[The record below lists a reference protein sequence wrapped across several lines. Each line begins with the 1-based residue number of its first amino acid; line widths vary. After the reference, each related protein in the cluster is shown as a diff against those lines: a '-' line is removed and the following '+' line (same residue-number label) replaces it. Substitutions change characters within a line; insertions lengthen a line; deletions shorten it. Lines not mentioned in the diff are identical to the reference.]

1 MTRAACTQLRAT
13 SHTRRTI
20 ARGIRPPPARVVAP
34 MPRSKLDTLIHAT
47 ILLTPMLVAAGYVA
61 LAPVPAP
68 VVVFEP
74 AAACPEPAALADL
87 CEPEPA
93 PEPAP
98 EPEPIPEP
106 APMTDAPTSLAGAGM
121 LLHDHQLVLTTTP
134 DLTWSKGQL
143 RNHAI
148 GWGVAVSKR
157 VDATRLPDP
166 LRALTDAR
174 VVVYAA
180 DGSTC
185 TATTHA
191 DDLTIYGRQDGEL
204 AYPEDDNDELT
215 PAQLREV
222 REQVFADAQLLRAR
236 LHRDDARRCEGLW
249 ARDAA
254 LPSPTVFAA
263 ALLDEHDRTLHTR
276 VLAQLADIPAVAEF
290 AGAYR
295 RYGVDSGGEQP
306 TWSTFQRDTLQ
317 LTRWDE
323 LGGARSYLNVIV
335 GDGGEPCSGL
345 FYDQLALLFA
355 IEGETLRLLDQPG
368 FLHPL
373 AVMDLERDGLLEA
386 VTAGGTQLESRGA
399 ATPTQRYEFP
409 YHGCPC

>member
-1 MTRAACTQLRAT
+1 
-13 SHTRRTI
+13 
-20 ARGIRPPPARVVAP
+20 

-74 AAACPEPAALADL
+74 AAACPESAAPADL
-87 CEPEPA
+87 CEPAEPDLEL
-93 PEPAP
+93 EPVR

-106 APMTDAPTSLAGAGM
+106 APEPTAPSLAGAGM
-121 LLHDHQLVLTTTP
+121 LLHDHQLILTTTP

-143 RNHAI
+143 RNHPI

-166 LRALTDAR
+166 LRALADAR

-185 TATTHA
+185 TATTRA

-204 AYPEDDNDELT
+204 AYPEGDSDELT
-215 PAQLREV
+215 PGQLREV
-222 REQVFADAQLLRAR
+222 REQVLREAQLLRAR

-263 ALLDEHDRTLHTR
+263 AELDERDRALHER
-276 VLAQLADIPAVAEF
+276 LFDQVFPLAQLEPMAR
-290 AGAYR
+290 AYR
-295 RYGVDSGGEQP
+295 EHHAHADEPQP
-306 TWSTFQRDTLQ
+306 SWREYVRATLQ
-317 LTRWDE
+317 VTRWDE
-323 LGGARSYLNVIV
+323 LGGPRSYLNVIV

-345 FYDQLALLFA
+345 FSEQQALLFA
-355 IEGETLRLLDQPG
+355 VEGDSLRLLDQPG

-386 VTAGGTQLESRGA
+386 VTAGGTQLESNTA
-399 ATPTQRYEFP
+399 AAPTQRYEFP